1 MSELTKR
8 RLINAQIKWAE
19 KSGRHEDMLN
29 NVRALIKEASAQG
42 FELSPDERNFVSFA
56 YKNVVSELRQQWRT
70 LVQTELKWLDGDTE
84 NGSGE
89 NGEENEEKSGQS
101 TARSRQSSA
110 RSNYSSNME
119 DDEDE
124 IDYFEIDDETMI
136 KKKWDPRN
144 EQQMQHDN
152 FHEFLKSIE
161 KKLFDICAELEVTI
175 NETLLPATGE
185 NQGKV

>member
-1 MSELTKR
+1 MSELSKR

-84 NGSGE
+84 NESGE
-89 NGEENEEKSGQS
+89 NREENEEKSGQS

-110 RSNYSSNME
+110 AARR
-119 DDEDE
+119 DARRRR
-124 IDYFEIDDETMI
+124 
-136 KKKWDPRN
+136 PAAHPAPAHGRGGRAGAAP
-144 EQQMQHDN
+144 
-152 FHEFLKSIE
+152 
-161 KKLFDICAELEVTI
+161 CA
-175 NETLLPATGE
+175 A
-185 NQGKV
+185 